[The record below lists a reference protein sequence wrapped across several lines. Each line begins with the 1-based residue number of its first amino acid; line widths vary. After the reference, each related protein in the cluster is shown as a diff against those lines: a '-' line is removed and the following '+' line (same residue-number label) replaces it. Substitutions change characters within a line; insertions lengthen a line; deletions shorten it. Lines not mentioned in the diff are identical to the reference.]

1 MKINLKIPKWL
12 VIVFAIAL
20 LLVLI
25 YGIDKYIK
33 NQQVDCCPTKKETTE

>member
-20 LLVLI
+20 LLVII
-25 YGIDKYIK
+25 YGIVTG
-33 NQQVDCCPTKKETTE
+33 N